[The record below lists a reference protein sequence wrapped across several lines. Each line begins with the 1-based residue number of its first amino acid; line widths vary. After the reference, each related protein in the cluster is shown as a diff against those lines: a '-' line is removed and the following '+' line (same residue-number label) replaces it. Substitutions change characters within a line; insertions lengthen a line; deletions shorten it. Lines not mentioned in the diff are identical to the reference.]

1 MSTVPTS
8 PNTLASLNKS
18 YTLVNRMPNFFHTSS
33 PSEAQSNQIFS
44 IWGDSNKRR
53 KPFSVTLFLVEELA
67 KGTKGFP
74 KFFAFFSEASSSAE
88 RGSIK

>member
-1 MSTVPTS
+1 MSTIPTS
-8 PNTLASLNKS
+8 PNTLAGLNKS
-18 YTLVNRMPNFFHTSS
+18 YTLVKRMPHFFPTNSRRRHSQTRFFLS
-33 PSEAQSNQIFS
+33 
-44 IWGDSNKRR
+44 GDSNKRR

-74 KFFAFFSEASSSAE
+74 KFFAFFSEANSSAE